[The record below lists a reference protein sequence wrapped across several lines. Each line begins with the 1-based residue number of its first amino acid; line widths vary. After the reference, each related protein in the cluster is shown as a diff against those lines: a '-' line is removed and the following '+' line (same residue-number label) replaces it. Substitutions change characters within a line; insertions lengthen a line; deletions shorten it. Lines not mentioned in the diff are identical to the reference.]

1 MGAGDG
7 LAGKGIAVGGSVRVY
22 PDTDRECRGVVVDD
36 FGDFAGQRVHIG
48 EQPIVDAARRWAV
61 MLGDG
66 GLEFVD
72 SGDLAPG

>member
-1 MGAGDG
+1 
-7 LAGKGIAVGGSVRVY
+7 
-22 PDTDRECRGVVVDD
+22 
-36 FGDFAGQRVHIG
+36 VHIG

-61 MLGDG
+61 MLSDG